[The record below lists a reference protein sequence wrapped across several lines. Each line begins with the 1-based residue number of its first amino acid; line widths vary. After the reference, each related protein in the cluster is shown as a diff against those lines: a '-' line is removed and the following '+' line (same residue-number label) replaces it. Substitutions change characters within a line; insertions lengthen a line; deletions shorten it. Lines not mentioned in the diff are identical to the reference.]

1 MFVIELI
8 YKVELS
14 EIDANMRPHM
24 AYLKKHYAAGRF
36 LLSGRKVPREG
47 GIILALGESRE
58 QLEAIVREDPFVTRG
73 LADYRIIEFRE
84 SQRADSIDALLDAGP
99 AKPSAK

>member
-8 YKVELS
+8 YKAELT

-24 AYLKKHYAAGRF
+24 AYLKKHYAAGQF
-36 LLSGRKVPREG
+36 LVSGRKVPREG
-47 GIILALGESRE
+47 GIILALCESRE
-58 QLEAIVREDPFVTRG
+58 RLEAIVKEDPFVARG

-84 SQRADSIDALLDAGP
+84 SQRADSIDALLSKTARD
-99 AKPSAK
+99 